1 MSRKFLSQIF
11 LKLILARMANVT
23 AIEWANAVR
32 HLVTK
37 PACLPYPEKGGR
49 QRSLIISCKDWLQA
63 FGKLDE
69 EMAFKW
75 TTVVAAGFILLH
87 KEKKSDANWK
97 LPADQAESWGK
108 KMSKRCNQLVRHYKQ
123 AATSKDPPSW
133 AKLMAASPGG
143 EEDQEVD
150 DSEGEEEEA
159 DEDDEDEHA
168 TAATAATSTALSF
181 ALKKPAAA
189 QTATATDYMVGY
201 NNDANKPRAW
211 RMRSGDTRKRLQ
223 YTYTWKCPDGASPV
237 DACIAVWDDG
247 YEKEIPEYLVQDHFP
262 MVGKEAGGLDSKKLL
277 PRRKKKGNQSQP
289 E

>member
-1 MSRKFLSQIF
+1 
-11 LKLILARMANVT
+11 MANVT

-69 EMAFKW
+69 
-75 TTVVAAGFILLH
+75 
-87 KEKKSDANWK
+87 DANWK

-123 AATSKDPPSW
+123 AAGSKDPPSW
-133 AKLMAASPGG
+133 AKLMAASPGD
-143 EEDQEVD
+143 EEEQEVD

-168 TAATAATSTALSF
+168 TAATVATCIGLFVIAC
-181 ALKKPAAA
+181 
-189 QTATATDYMVGY
+189 
-201 NNDANKPRAW
+201 
-211 RMRSGDTRKRLQ
+211 RL
-223 YTYTWKCPDGASPV
+223 
-237 DACIAVWDDG
+237 
-247 YEKEIPEYLVQDHFP
+247 
-262 MVGKEAGGLDSKKLL
+262 
-277 PRRKKKGNQSQP
+277 
-289 E
+289 